1 MSLKV
6 IWGNIITFDGC
17 QYKDCKLKGKNS
29 YNWNWSEFDTHHKPG
44 IQINDVKSIIDNNTQ
59 IIILSKGFDN
69 VLKTMQETL
78 DYLKELNI
86 KIYHLNTKDA
96 VIKYNEL
103 VNEYDNKL
111 VALIH
116 STC

>member
-1 MSLKV
+1 MSLQV
-6 IWGNIITFDGC
+6 SWGIITTFNKTTF
-17 QYKDCKLKGKNS
+17 KDCKLKGKNA
-29 YNWNWSEFDTHHKPG
+29 YNWNWKEFDTHHNPG
-44 IQINDVKSIIDNNTQ
+44 ITVNDVKSIIDNNTQ

-111 VALIH
+111 VALI
-116 STC
+116 